1 MMKMFPELFCS
12 EVATQLWQ
20 RLTDLESS
28 LMKEEAT
35 AAWAALAAL
44 AALAAVAAL
53 AAAGGPSIRKQ
64 SDEQLLLWPDRQTYF
79 LSVARNLFMNPL
91 AAVMAAKAEDFHGQK
106 MFRFVEGLFSAFGQ
120 TCPDFVACGWL

>member
-1 MMKMFPELFCS
+1 MIKMFPELFCS

-20 RLTDLESS
+20 RLTDLEPS

-35 AAWAALAAL
+35 AAWAAL

-120 TCPDFVACGWL
+120 TCPDFVACGWF

>member
-1 MMKMFPELFCS
+1 MIKMFPELFCS
-12 EVATQLWQ
+12 EEATQLWQ

-44 AALAAVAAL
+44 AAVAAL
-53 AAAGGPSIRKQ
+53 AAPGGPSIRKQ

>member
-1 MMKMFPELFCS
+1 MIKMFPELFCS

-35 AAWAALAAL
+35 AAWAAL

>member
-1 MMKMFPELFCS
+1 MIKMFPELFCS

-20 RLTDLESS
+20 RLTDLEPS
-28 LMKEEAT
+28 LMKKEAT
-35 AAWAALAAL
+35 AAWAAL

-106 MFRFVEGLFSAFGQ
+106 YFISFRNRRTFLGLR
-120 TCPDFVACGWL
+120 PNLP

>member
-1 MMKMFPELFCS
+1 MIKMFPELFCS

-35 AAWAALAAL
+35 AAWAALT
-44 AALAAVAAL
+44 ALAAVAAL

>member
-1 MMKMFPELFCS
+1 MIKMFPELFCS

-20 RLTDLESS
+20 RLTDLEPS

>member
-1 MMKMFPELFCS
+1 MIKMFPELFCT

-20 RLTDLESS
+20 RQTDLEPS

>member
-1 MMKMFPELFCS
+1 MIKMFPELFCS